1 MIDAQLHRKHPSG
14 LNIWMCDVTGPR
26 KSRQL
31 HGYLLQDPLVI
42 FTELPLR
49 SYAASHPRHAKQMTV

>member
-42 FTELPLR
+42 FIELPPNNPWL
-49 SYAASHPRHAKQMTV
+49 TVNNQT